1 MKRSFYEMLEVPR
14 KATREQI
21 DIAYAIMTQ
30 KLDATTNVRG
40 TADSLTQL
48 NMIREGYSILSDPEK
63 RAMYDAKL
71 YATEAGITLMFFP
84 KDTKAVRKLGIDT
97 MIFAAL
103 ACVFTYVMYQKMTR
117 ETNPVRVEQVTAEK
131 VVAEAPK
138 AEAPAATATAAEPA
152 KSASPVEMAKAPSA
166 PAEQSVAPVEA
177 KAIAK
182 ASDK

>member
-21 DIAYAIMTQ
+21 DIAYAIVTQ

-40 TADSLTQL
+40 AADSLTQL

-103 ACVFTYVMYQKMTR
+103 AGVFTYVMYQKMTR
-117 ETNPVRVEQVTAEK
+117 ETNPVRVEQARAG
-131 VVAEAPK
+131 AEAPK
-138 AEAPAATATAAEPA
+138 VEAPVAAAATEPA
-152 KSASPVEMAKAPSA
+152 KSASPVE
-166 PAEQSVAPVEA
+166 PARAASTAGQPAAPVEA
-177 KAIAK
+177 NAIAK

>member
-30 KLDATTNVRG
+30 KLGATTNVRG
-40 TADSLTQL
+40 TADSLSQL

-84 KDTKAVRKLGIDT
+84 KDTKAVKKLGIDT
-97 MIFAAL
+97 VIFASL
-103 ACVFTYVMYQKMTR
+103 ACVFTYVVYQKMTR
-117 ETNPVRVEQVTAEK
+117 EANPVRLEQAKTEK
-131 VVAEAPK
+131 AVAEAPT
-138 AEAPAATATAAEPA
+138 AEAPAKTATAAELA
-152 KSASPVEMAKAPSA
+152 KSAST
-166 PAEQSVAPVEA
+166 AEQPAAPVEA
-177 KAIAK
+177 IAK
-182 ASDK
+182 SGDK

>member
-14 KATREQI
+14 KATSDQI

-30 KLDATTNVRG
+30 KLGATTNVRG
-40 TADSLTQL
+40 TAESLSQL

-84 KDTKAVRKLGIDT
+84 KDEKAVKKLGVET
-97 MIFAAL
+97 VIFFAL
-103 ACVFTYVMYQKMTR
+103 ACVFTYVVYQKMTR
-117 ETNPVRVEQVTAEK
+117 ELNPVRVDQVKTEK
-131 VVAEAPK
+131 AAAEAPK
-138 AEAPAATATAAEPA
+138 ADAPGKTATAAEPA
-152 KSASPVEMAKAPSA
+152 KSMSPVES
-166 PAEQSVAPVEA
+166 PAAPVEA

-182 ASDK
+182 SGDK

>member
-30 KLDATTNVRG
+30 KLGATTNVRG
-40 TADSLTQL
+40 TAESLSQL

-84 KDTKAVRKLGIDT
+84 KDEKAVKKLGIDT
-97 MIFAAL
+97 VIFAAL
-103 ACVFTYVMYQKMTR
+103 ACVFTYVVYQKMTR
-117 ETNPVRVEQVTAEK
+117 EANPVRVEQTTVEK
-131 VVAEAPK
+131 AVAEAPK
-138 AEAPAATATAAEPA
+138 AEAPAKAAPAAEPA
-152 KSASPVEMAKAPSA
+152 KAAST
-166 PAEQSVAPVEA
+166 AEQPAAPLEA

-182 ASDK
+182 SGDK